1 MSSGSAPVAKRT
13 FDLQGGDAH
22 QVVGEHGGADQQ
34 LETLDALGQAAL
46 HAAPAEQHGDAAL
59 DAGPEALA
67 LLEVGRLFTGFALRS
82 SRAAG
87 LWDAH
92 QLDAAVL
99 AQRQVPFAEEA
110 AIRSVQLGN
119 TAERPLVALQRSADM
134 LLVGWIAFEHLVLR
148 DQAPDTLGKKDLVAE
163 LDRRAYLAALDQVGV

>member
-1 MSSGSAPVAKRT
+1 MVTAGRVLVTSGHSGEQLVNNWGRAGGLACGPRVAPGMSSGSAPVAMRT

-59 DAGPEALA
+59 DAGPEALP
-67 LLEVGRLFTGFALRS
+67 LLEVGRLFTGFAFRS
-82 SRAAG
+82 SLAAG

-110 AIRSVQLGN
+110 AARSVQLGN
-119 TAERPLVALQRSADM
+119 AADRSLVALQ
-134 LLVGWIAFEHLVLR
+134 
-148 DQAPDTLGKKDLVAE
+148 
-163 LDRRAYLAALDQVGV
+163 